1 MPRISGALAKIFA
14 HQSEP
19 PLGWLAPSAVMSH
32 WMPMQPTIGP
42 ISVPRP
48 PTITQMMICAD
59 CDRPKIVGLTKLP
72 QLANRQ
78 PAKPASAPPMVKV
91 ASL

>member
-1 MPRISGALAKIFA
+1 
-14 HQSEP
+14 
-19 PLGWLAPSAVMSH
+19 
-32 WMPMQPTIGP
+32 MPMQPTIGP

-48 PTITQMMICAD
+48 PTMTQMMICAD
-59 CDRPKIVGLTKLP
+59 WERPKMFGLTKLP
-72 QLANRQ
+72 QFANRQ

>member
-1 MPRISGALAKIFA
+1 
-14 HQSEP
+14 
-19 PLGWLAPSAVMSH
+19 
-32 WMPMQPTIGP
+32 MPMQPTIGP

-48 PTITQMMICAD
+48 PTMTQMMICAD
-59 CDRPKIVGLTKLP
+59 WARPKIVGLTKFP

-78 PAKPASAPPMVKV
+78 PANPASAPPMVKV